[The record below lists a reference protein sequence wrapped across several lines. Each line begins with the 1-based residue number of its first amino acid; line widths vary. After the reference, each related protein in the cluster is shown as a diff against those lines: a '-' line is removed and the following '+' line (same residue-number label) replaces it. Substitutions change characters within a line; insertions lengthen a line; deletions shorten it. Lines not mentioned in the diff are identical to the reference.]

1 MSAADSRI
9 RKIEAQLQRVI
20 AALIVRE
27 VRDPRV
33 GHVTITAVRL
43 AADLGL
49 ARVYFVPF
57 AAENA
62 ADEVLRGLTRAGGFL
77 RGQVG
82 RELGLRHAPRLEFL
96 LDDTVERAARLSGL
110 IDRARTE
117 DQAKDQANDP
127 AKH

>member
-20 AALIVRE
+20 AGLVARE
-27 VRDPRV
+27 VKDPRV

-43 AADLGL
+43 ATDLGL
-49 ARVYFVPF
+49 ARVYFVTF
-57 AAENA
+57 AAGNT

-82 RELGLRHAPRLEFL
+82 RELGLRHAPRLEFH
-96 LDDTVERAARLSGL
+96 LDDTAERAARLSGL

-117 DQAKDQANDP
+117 DQAKDR

>member
-20 AALIVRE
+20 AGLVARE
-27 VRDPRV
+27 VKDPRV

-43 AADLGL
+43 ATDLGL

-57 AAENA
+57 AGENTV
-62 ADEVLRGLTRAGGFL
+62 DEVLRGLTRAGGFL

-82 RELGLRHAPRLEFL
+82 RELGLRHAPRLEFHP
-96 LDDTVERAARLSGL
+96 DDTAERAARLSGL

-117 DQAKDQANDP
+117 DQAKDR
-127 AKH
+127 AKR

>member
-20 AALIVRE
+20 AGLVARE
-27 VRDPRV
+27 VKDPRV

-43 AADLGL
+43 ATDLGL

-57 AAENA
+57 AAEST

-82 RELGLRHAPRLEFL
+82 RELGLRHAPRLEFH
-96 LDDTVERAARLSGL
+96 LDDTAERAARLSGL

-117 DQAKDQANDP
+117 DQAKDR

>member
-62 ADEVLRGLTRAGGFL
+62 ADEVRRGLTRAGGFL

-117 DQAKDQANDP
+117 DQAKDQANDQ

>member
-1 MSAADSRI
+1 MSAADSRV

-20 AALIVRE
+20 AGLIARE
-27 VRDPRV
+27 VKDPRV

-57 AAENA
+57 AAENTP
-62 ADEVLRGLTRAGGFL
+62 DEVLRGLTRAGGFL

-82 RELGLRHAPRLEFL
+82 RELGLRHAPRLEFH

-117 DQAKDQANDP
+117 DQAKDR
-127 AKH
+127 AKR

>member
-20 AALIVRE
+20 AGLVARE
-27 VRDPRV
+27 VKDPRV

-43 AADLGL
+43 ATDLGL

-57 AAENA
+57 AAGNT

-82 RELGLRHAPRLEFL
+82 RELGLRHAPRLEFH
-96 LDDTVERAARLSGL
+96 LDDTAERAARLSGL

-117 DQAKDQANDP
+117 DQAKDR